1 MSAHFLIRRLSLC
14 LLILFFEVGS
24 PCWADGVIGG
34 AIVENHSSPSRSAD
48 AGGNSAGRSGIV
60 EKLGSAGDKSSADTT
75 WSQGLALGVNGPIPV
90 IVVDQFGYPTKASK
104 IAVIRDPQVGYDNA
118 AHFTP
123 GATYALVD
131 QSTGKIAKQG
141 PPTPW
146 NGGATDS
153 VSGDKVWWF
162 DFSDVTTPGTY
173 AVVDIDKGLRRPV
186 NRYSFSSN
194 VKMVSPQTVGFIRP
208 YRNAVAAIVPPRFG
222 VGRPGIRGLY
232 LREIAKAVAISRLGS
247 RSTSYTLCLH
257 RANTGRS

>member
-1 MSAHFLIRRLSLC
+1 MRQLPQW

-24 PCWADGVIGG
+24 PCWADGVIAG
-34 AIVENHSSPSRSAD
+34 AIVEDHSSSSRPAD
-48 AGGNSAGRSGIV
+48 AGENSAGRSGIV
-60 EKLGSAGDKSSADTT
+60 EKLGSGADKSSADTT

-104 IAVIRDPQVGYDNA
+104 IAVIRDPKLGYDNA

-153 VSGDKVWWF
+153 MSGDKVWWF

-173 AVVDIDKGLRRPV
+173 AVVDIDKGLRSP
-186 NRYSFSSN
+186 SSKSMIGFPEMFSN
-194 VKMVSPQTVGFIRP
+194 SP
-208 YRNAVAAIVPPRFG
+208 
-222 VGRPGIRGLY
+222 
-232 LREIAKAVAISRLGS
+232 
-247 RSTSYTLCLH
+247 
-257 RANTGRS
+257 